1 MPSQIYFKFKSYK
14 EFSSIQFEGQSLP
27 LWELKYEVVTQRK
40 MNSKDF
46 DLLFFDDETSEQLLD
61 EYVQIPKNSHISIQ
75 RIPSWMSKT
84 GFQLKEKRVETSASV
99 SIAKK
104 YFKDPPEN
112 YVCFRCGNK
121 GHFIQHCPTNNDK
134 TFDIMRVRKPSGIP
148 RDFLRKVQSE
158 TDNANSML
166 ATEDGF
172 VVANPQTQ
180 EWKRQ
185 GERYNQTEGIPFDLK
200 CGLCHGLLKEAMI
213 TNCGHRFCENC
224 IVNEE
229 RCTICSKT
237 VTNISFDENFK
248 EKVKRFKSEESA
260 RLVNN

>member
-1 MPSQIYFKFKSYK
+1 MPSLIYYKFKSYK
-14 EFSSIQFEGQSLP
+14 DFSSVPFEGASLP

-61 EYVQIPKNSHISIQ
+61 EYAQIPRNSHITIQ

-84 GFQLKEKRVETSASV
+84 GFQLRERRVESTSSNL
-99 SIAKK
+99 KK
-104 YFKDPPEN
+104 SYRDPPEN

-134 TFDIMRVRKPSGIP
+134 TFDIMRIRKPSGIP
-148 RDFLRKVQSE
+148 KDFLRKVQAE
-158 TDNANSML
+158 TDNAGAML

-180 EWKRQ
+180 EWMRQ
-185 GERYNQTEGIPFDLK
+185 GQRYKHSEEVPSELK
-200 CGLCHGLLKEAMI
+200 CALCRGILREAMI

-229 RCTICSKT
+229 RCQVCSKII
-237 VTNISFDENFK
+237 TNISFDEEFK
-248 EKVKRFKSEESA
+248 QKVKKYKSSEM
-260 RLVNN
+260 N